1 MGRASQR
8 KGRAGEL
15 ELAQLLQG
23 YGYDVQP
30 GQAVSYGATPDLV
43 GLSGVHI
50 ECKRNE
56 RLNVPEAMAQ
66 AVRDADRFRDGAPAV
81 FHRRNRSG
89 WLVSRRRRPARL
101 FPSSAIFSSFVSL
114 KDNTAISALA
124 KMAFSASMTNWIRSK
139 NPMESSKIKT
149 SLSNRT
155 TL

>member
-1 MGRASQR
+1 MPGKFSQR
-8 KGRAGEL
+8 KGRTGEL
-15 ELAQLLQG
+15 ELARLLRG

-89 WLVSRRRRPARL
+89 WLVTMQ
-101 FPSSAIFSSFVSL
+101 IC
-114 KDNTAISALA
+114 D
-124 KMAFSASMTNWIRSK
+124 W
-139 NPMESSKIKT
+139 MEMYQKAQKIDT
-149 SLSNRT
+149 
-155 TL
+155 

>member
-15 ELAQLLQG
+15 ELARLLRG

-66 AVRDADRFRDGAPAV
+66 AVRDADRFRAGAPAV
-81 FHRRNRSG
+81 LHRRNRSG
-89 WLVSRRRRPARL
+89 WLVTMQICDWMDMYQKSH
-101 FPSSAIFSSFVSL
+101 
-114 KDNTAISALA
+114 
-124 KMAFSASMTNWIRSK
+124 KMDT
-139 NPMESSKIKT
+139 
-149 SLSNRT
+149 
-155 TL
+155 

>member
-15 ELAQLLQG
+15 ELARLLRG
-23 YGYDVQP
+23 YGYDVQS

-89 WLVSRRRRPARL
+89 WLVTMQ
-101 FPSSAIFSSFVSL
+101 IC
-114 KDNTAISALA
+114 D
-124 KMAFSASMTNWIRSK
+124 W
-139 NPMESSKIKT
+139 MEMYQKAQKIDT
-149 SLSNRT
+149 
-155 TL
+155 

>member
-15 ELAQLLQG
+15 ELAQLHQG

-89 WLVSRRRRPARL
+89 WLVTMRL
-101 FPSSAIFSSFVSL
+101 PDWMKMYQKVHKSA
-114 KDNTAISALA
+114 T
-124 KMAFSASMTNWIRSK
+124 
-139 NPMESSKIKT
+139 
-149 SLSNRT
+149 
-155 TL
+155 

>member
-8 KGRAGEL
+8 KGRTGEL
-15 ELAQLLQG
+15 ELARLLRG

-89 WLVSRRRRPARL
+89 WLVTMRL
-101 FPSSAIFSSFVSL
+101 PDWMKMYQKVEKSS
-114 KDNTAISALA
+114 T
-124 KMAFSASMTNWIRSK
+124 
-139 NPMESSKIKT
+139 
-149 SLSNRT
+149 
-155 TL
+155 

>member
-66 AVRDADRFRDGAPAV
+66 AARDADRFRDRAPAV

-89 WLVSRRRRPARL
+89 WLVTMQICDWMEMYQKSH
-101 FPSSAIFSSFVSL
+101 
-114 KDNTAISALA
+114 
-124 KMAFSASMTNWIRSK
+124 KMDT
-139 NPMESSKIKT
+139 
-149 SLSNRT
+149 
-155 TL
+155 

>member
-15 ELAQLLQG
+15 ELARLLRG
-23 YGYDVQP
+23 YGYDVQS

-89 WLVSRRRRPARL
+89 WLVTMQ
-101 FPSSAIFSSFVSL
+101 IC
-114 KDNTAISALA
+114 D
-124 KMAFSASMTNWIRSK
+124 W
-139 NPMESSKIKT
+139 MEMYQKSHKIDT
-149 SLSNRT
+149 
-155 TL
+155 